1 MIHMQKYNNY
11 SKYRC
16 DIFQKVYFKG
26 YLLKISPFLDKKQG
40 YLIMIKTSLYKTMTI
55 PEKR

>member
-1 MIHMQKYNNY
+1 MQKYNNY

-40 YLIMIKTSLYKTMTI
+40 YLIMIKTSLYKTTI
-55 PEKR
+55 F